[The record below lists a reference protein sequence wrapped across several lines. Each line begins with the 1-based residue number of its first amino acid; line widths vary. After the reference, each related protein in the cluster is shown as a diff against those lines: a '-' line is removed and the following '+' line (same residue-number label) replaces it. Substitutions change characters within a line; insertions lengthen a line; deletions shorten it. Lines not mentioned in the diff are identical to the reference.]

1 MHWTL
6 DDVRDL
12 SLDEYAVLIEELTR
26 DGRDRDDAD
35 SDDD

>member
-12 SLDEYAVLIEELTR
+12 SLEEYAVLIEELTR
-26 DGRDRDDAD
+26 DARTRDDAD
-35 SDDD
+35 DE